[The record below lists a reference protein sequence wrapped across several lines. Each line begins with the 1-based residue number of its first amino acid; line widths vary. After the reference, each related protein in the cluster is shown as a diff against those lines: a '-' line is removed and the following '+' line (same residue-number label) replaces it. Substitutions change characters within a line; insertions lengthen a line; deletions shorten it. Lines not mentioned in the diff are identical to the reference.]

1 MSGAIIMAMGHNG
14 RLRSCSI
21 ASKTTIDKGKTV
33 ILSSRQPIRSFIFM
47 SSLET
52 QKNHRHIPHVI
63 QSDGRYEESNPST
76 QTSWWRD
83 VWGKGISPTE
93 QQIAACHHG
102 HSRHHWVK
110 IKSVSSLIESYMI
123 SWKLN
128 KLRVVINVSKN
139 VSPSALYEHGIVL
152 WQR

>member
-52 QKNHRHIPHVI
+52 QKII
-63 QSDGRYEESNPST
+63 
-76 QTSWWRD
+76 
-83 VWGKGISPTE
+83 GIYHT
-93 QQIAACHHG
+93 
-102 HSRHHWVK
+102 
-110 IKSVSSLIESYMI
+110 
-123 SWKLN
+123 
-128 KLRVVINVSKN
+128 
-139 VSPSALYEHGIVL
+139 
-152 WQR
+152 